1 MEVPEQVRESLLP
14 ETSFCAEKTR
24 LQAGYLEGIRE
35 LMSLHNEQIAALIE
49 GDADF
54 ARFDVLIHVANQ
66 WKDARKYELVA
77 HIDSHHC
84 C

>member
-1 MEVPEQVRESLLP
+1 MEVTEHVRPHLLP
-14 ETSFCAEKTR
+14 EIAFCREKTR
-24 LQAGYLEGIRE
+24 LQSEYLEAIRE
-35 LMSLHNEQIAALIE
+35 LMSLHSEQTSAVIE
-49 GDADF
+49 GDPDF

-77 HIDSHHC
+77 HIDTHHC